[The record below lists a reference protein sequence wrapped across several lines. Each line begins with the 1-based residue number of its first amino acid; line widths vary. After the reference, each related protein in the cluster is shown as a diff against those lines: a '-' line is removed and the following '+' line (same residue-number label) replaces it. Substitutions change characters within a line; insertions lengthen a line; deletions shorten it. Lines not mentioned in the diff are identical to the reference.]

1 MAIVISPS
9 TLWSALN
16 CPFKF
21 YNSIYSADPRNTI
34 SWALINAAAA
44 AAVSWTNNKL
54 TPRIRY
60 FDNRINPKIEKRK
73 QLNTDMLKKWM
84 WNVYKYIKQ
93 YITDDYQIWQEM
105 KLEYSF
111 DYEPIEDDVWIQWQ
125 PDIIIIYNNP
135 NREEWI
141 VAEIIDLKS
150 WKISWYDKPDIR
162 RENAQWRTYSWL
174 VFNHWWLEFSQTWI
188 DKPKIKFSFVVADKW
203 TWELW
208 VFSKVLDENTV
219 TLQIKERVKEF
230 REMQKKWLD
239 KKDYPAIKCRWCAFC
254 ELSDIC
260 PLNKSEVSVSN
271 DELEELF

>member
-9 TLWSALN
+9 TLWWALT

-21 YNSIYSADPRNTI
+21 YNSVYSADPRNTI

-54 TPRIRY
+54 TPWIRY
-60 FDNRINPKIEKRK
+60 FDNRVNPKIEKKK
-73 QLNTDMLKKWM
+73 QLNTEILKKWM

-93 YITDDYQIWQEM
+93 YMTDDYQVWQEM

-150 WKISWYDKPDIR
+150 GKSSRYDKPDIW
-162 RENAQWRTYSWL
+162 RENAQRWAYPWL
-174 VFNHWWLEFSQTWI
+174 VFNHRWMEFGLSWI

-208 VFSKVLDENTV
+208 IFSKVLDENTV
-219 TLQIKERVKEF
+219 ILQIKERVKEF
-230 REMQKKWLD
+230 REMQKKYTD
-239 KKDYPAIKCRWCAFC
+239 KKDFPATACRWCAFC

-260 PLNKSEVSVSN
+260 PLKKNEDLITDSEIN
-271 DELEELF
+271 ELF